1 MDLGSSALEGR
12 TLVNTPR
19 RTTLFAMLV
28 IALLLAACGGAGGG
42 GGGGGVESDL
52 PDSAKASSEDAEGT
66 TYPLRAGRY
75 RLSYR
80 APGCED
86 VEISIQT
93 VDGAFVYAEQ
103 PRAFTSFVN
112 DMIDGEYTVAVT
124 SDCDEWTINL
134 NEF

>member
-1 MDLGSSALEGR
+1 MDF
-12 TLVNTPR
+12 PR
-19 RTTLFAMLV
+19 RTSILAMLV
-28 IALLLAACGGAGGG
+28 VALLLAACGGAGGG
-42 GGGGGVESDL
+42 GGGGGGGGSDL
-52 PDSAKASSEDAEGT
+52 PEVAAASSEDPEGT

-86 VEISIQT
+86 VVISIAT
-93 VDGAFVYAEQ
+93 VDGSFTYEES

-112 DMIDGEYTVAVT
+112 DMVDGEYTIAVT

>member
-1 MDLGSSALEGR
+1 M
-12 TLVNTPR
+12 NIPR

-52 PDSAKASSEDAEGT
+52 PESAKASSEDAEGT

-86 VEISIQT
+86 VEITIET
-93 VDGAFVYAEQ
+93 VDGAFVYSEQ

>member
-1 MDLGSSALEGR
+1 MNHSRRISLLAFIAL
-12 TLVNTPR
+12 
-19 RTTLFAMLV
+19 
-28 IALLLAACGGAGGG
+28 ALLLAACGGAGGG
-42 GGGGGVESDL
+42 GADVESDL
-52 PDSAKASSEDAEGT
+52 PDAAKASSEDAEGT
-66 TYPLRAGRY
+66 TYMLRAGRY

-86 VEISIQT
+86 VVISIQT
-93 VDGAFVYAEQ
+93 VDGSFTFEEQ

-112 DMIDGEYTVAVT
+112 DMIDGEYEITVT